1 MKNRFL
7 LFFYLLFAS
16 NFAFAR
22 IITPINKLE
31 RIGTQIHLFYEKH
44 DRLPANSGELG
55 LKNEECEF
63 KQIDKNT
70 IKVQL
75 SDSNITYSLNYN
87 VSESHSLVFHKN
99 SAFYGSFKIDKDGNW
114 YDIVAANKDNK
125 KQTEI
130 QQSNQQYVPISNGR
144 LCDNGADFT
153 DLKR

>member
-1 MKNRFL
+1 MKKFIF

-16 NFAFAR
+16 NFAFTR

-55 LKNEECEF
+55 LENEEYEF
-63 KQIDKNT
+63 EMIDKNT

-75 SDSNITYSLNYN
+75 SDSNIPYSLNYN
-87 VSESHSLVFHKN
+87 VSESHLLVFHKN

-114 YDIVAANKDNK
+114 YDIVVANKSGK

-130 QQSNQQYVPISNGR
+130 QSGNQQYVPISNGR